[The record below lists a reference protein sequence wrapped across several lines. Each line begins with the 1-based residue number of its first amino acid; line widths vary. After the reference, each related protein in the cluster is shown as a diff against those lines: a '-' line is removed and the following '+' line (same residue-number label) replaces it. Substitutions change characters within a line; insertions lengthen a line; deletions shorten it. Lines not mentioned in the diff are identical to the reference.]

1 MSFCLPNLGHSV
13 ALALSHSLSL
23 SLALCLS
30 RSLPLS
36 LRLSNKFTSGGL
48 FLLST
53 TTVAFTTQRTATE
66 SSSYRKQRA
75 YYK

>member
-13 ALALSHSLSL
+13 ARALSHSLAL
-23 SLALCLS
+23 S
-30 RSLPLS
+30 LS

-53 TTVAFTTQRTATE
+53 TTVAFTTQQTATE
-66 SSSYRKQRA
+66 SSFIGNKGPIISDK
-75 YYK
+75 KLN